1 MTILQYFDFNDKTF
15 LNNSSTKKYLK
26 FKSKIVVKHI
36 LNQFKLKF
44 ENKTK
49 IWLQK
54 IFCNVLALKKEDH
67 KNIRT
72 KIKAIVEF

>member
-49 IWLQK
+49 IKLQK
-54 IFCNVLALKKEDH
+54 
-67 KNIRT
+67 NILQCIGTEERRSQ
-72 KIKAIVEF
+72 KH